1 MIEAALTLHIL
12 FDIMSIRGTQTEKN
26 LAAAFNGESV
36 ARNQYTLFAERARKQ
51 GYEQIAQL
59 FIETAEN
66 EKAHAE
72 YFWSQIKGSGAVK
85 IETDVPAV
93 GVNDTLT
100 NLRNAA
106 AGELEEHSKLYPH
119 FADVAEKEG
128 FKAIAKAFR
137 EIAAVEKEHEARF
150 NLLAKLVETE
160 TVFKREKVMAWK
172 CRNCG
177 YVVRALQAPKA
188 CPVCF
193 KPQGWFEIKE
203 VLE

>member
-1 MIEAALTLHIL
+1 MSLHIYK
-12 FDIMSIRGTQTEKN
+12 MSLVGTQTQKN
-26 LAAAFNGESV
+26 LAAAFAGESM
-36 ARNQYTLFAERARKQ
+36 ARNRYTLFAEKAKKQ

-72 YFWSQIKGSGAVK
+72 FFWSKLKGTGAVNVAA
-85 IETDVPAV
+85 EVPIC

-100 NLRNAA
+100 NLKNAA
-106 AGELEEHSKLYPH
+106 AGELEEHSDLYPH

-137 EIAAVEKEHEARF
+137 AIAEVEKEHEIRF
-150 NLLAKLVETE
+150 NLLAKQVETS
-160 TVFKREKVMAWK
+160 TVFKRQKVMSWK

-177 YVVRALQAPKA
+177 YVVKALQAPKV